1 MRSEKGLPMKQ
12 SRQDTIGR
20 TLAQRCL
27 QLSAGCDVDY
37 DAVQRWNV
45 DLSSLRKLSEA
56 YRMGW
61 LHNVMGRITPLTV
74 RKRDDYLAMADIFID
89 TQEAAQRL
97 LDKFKA
103 DMELFCQLAGIRITG
118 HMTAQTVSE
127 ELKAH
132 VELYDTVAQLLCSKF
147 DMSYD
152 DPVQAIANSP
162 IEDACNP
169 FVSDYMDSRFPQRVA
184 VEN

>member
-1 MRSEKGLPMKQ
+1 MKD

-27 QLSAGCDVDY
+27 QLSAGCDVDC
-37 DAVQRWNV
+37 DAVQRWNI

-74 RKRDDYLAMADIFID
+74 RRRDDYLAMADIFID

-103 DMELFCQLAGIRITG
+103 DMELFCQLASITITE
-118 HMTAQTVSE
+118 HMTAQTASA
-127 ELKAH
+127 ELRAH
-132 VELYDTVAQLLCSKF
+132 VELYDAVAQLLCSKF
-147 DMSYD
+147 DMPYE
-152 DPVQAIANSP
+152 DPVQAIANTP
-162 IEDACNP
+162 IADACNP
-169 FVSDYMDSRFPQRVA
+169 FISDYMDSRFPQRA
-184 VEN
+184 EAKN